1 MTWHDL
7 MLTLGSVMGAFA
19 LLPQVWSGFVNQTG
33 AIEPLTSMM
42 NVAIMVAVGIT
53 YYDLGLRRSAAAIM
67 VLGVLWGVLLD
78 QNAIY
83 GPRRRAGERA
93 APSAFGAPPHPA
105 SADPPFFF
113 SSTYRFRGPFPRPSP
128 SPEGPFSPGPRP
140 ARRRSPCG

>member
-19 LLPQVWSGFVNQTG
+19 LLPQVWSGFVNRSG
-33 AIEPLTSMM
+33 AIEPMTSMM

-67 VLGVLWGVLLD
+67 ALGVLWGVLLY

-83 GPRRRAGERA
+83 
-93 APSAFGAPPHPA
+93 
-105 SADPPFFF
+105 
-113 SSTYRFRGPFPRPSP
+113 
-128 SPEGPFSPGPRP
+128 
-140 ARRRSPCG
+140 

>member
-19 LLPQVWSGFVNQTG
+19 LLPQVWSGFVNRSG
-33 AIEPLTSMM
+33 AIEPTTAMM

-67 VLGVLWGVLLD
+67 ALGALWGVLLY

-83 GPRRRAGERA
+83 
-93 APSAFGAPPHPA
+93 
-105 SADPPFFF
+105 
-113 SSTYRFRGPFPRPSP
+113 
-128 SPEGPFSPGPRP
+128 
-140 ARRRSPCG
+140 

>member
-19 LLPQVWSGFVNQTG
+19 LLPQVWSGFVNRSG

-67 VLGVLWGVLLD
+67 ALGALWGVLLY

-83 GPRRRAGERA
+83 
-93 APSAFGAPPHPA
+93 
-105 SADPPFFF
+105 
-113 SSTYRFRGPFPRPSP
+113 
-128 SPEGPFSPGPRP
+128 
-140 ARRRSPCG
+140 

>member
-19 LLPQVWSGFVNQTG
+19 LLPQVWSGFVNRSG
-33 AIEPLTSMM
+33 AIEPATAMM

-67 VLGVLWGVLLD
+67 VLGALWAVLLY

-83 GPRRRAGERA
+83 
-93 APSAFGAPPHPA
+93 
-105 SADPPFFF
+105 
-113 SSTYRFRGPFPRPSP
+113 
-128 SPEGPFSPGPRP
+128 
-140 ARRRSPCG
+140 